1 MNQDT
6 NKPFSRPAVF
16 LDRDGVIIEN
26 RADYVR
32 SWDDVVFYEQALA
45 ALRLMRSLPY
55 AIVIVTNQS
64 AVGRDIISLAQAEE
78 INRRVVEHIRK
89 QGGRVDAAYLCPH
102 APGTGSPCR
111 KPQPGMLLQAAR
123 DLNLDLSRSWMVG
136 DALTDLQA
144 GQSAGVTQTVLVRTG
159 RGEAQLSLPE
169 AAQLGAFQV
178 VDDLLSLVP
187 YLELYLRSLDDSSD
201 ERTSR

>member
-1 MNQDT
+1 MMDVNPKADFSSS
-6 NKPFSRPAVF
+6 PRSSRPAVF

-26 RADYVR
+26 RSDYVR
-32 SWDDVVFYEQALA
+32 SWDDVAFYEQALE
-45 ALRLMRSLPY
+45 ALRLMRALPC

-64 AVGRDIISLAQAEE
+64 AVGRGIISLAQAEA
-78 INRRVVEHIRK
+78 INRRVVEHIRS

-136 DALTDLQA
+136 DALTDVQA
-144 GQSAGVTQTVLVRTG
+144 GQAAGVAQSVLVRTG
-159 RGEAQLSLPE
+159 RGATQLSLPE
-169 AAQLGAFQV
+169 AARLGAFRV
-178 VDDLLSLVP
+178 VDDLLALVP
-187 YLELYLRSLDDSSD
+187 YLKF
-201 ERTSR
+201 

>member
-1 MNQDT
+1 MMDVNPKTD
-6 NKPFSRPAVF
+6 FSSSPRSLRPAVF

-26 RADYVR
+26 RSDYVR
-32 SWDDVVFYEQALA
+32 SWDDVAFYEQALE
-45 ALRLMRSLPY
+45 ALRLMRALPC

-64 AVGRDIISLAQAEE
+64 AVGRGIISLAQAEA
-78 INRRVVEHIRK
+78 INRQVVEHIRS

-136 DALTDLQA
+136 DALTDVQA
-144 GQSAGVTQTVLVRTG
+144 GQAAGVAQSVLVRTG
-159 RGEAQLSLPE
+159 RGATQLSLPE
-169 AAQLGAFQV
+169 AARLGAFRV
-178 VDDLLSLVP
+178 VDDLLALVP
-187 YLELYLRSLDDSSD
+187 YLKF
-201 ERTSR
+201 

>member
-1 MNQDT
+1 MTQQTD
-6 NKPFSRPAVF
+6 KPFSRPAVF

-26 RADYVR
+26 RAGYVR
-32 SWDDVVFYEQALA
+32 TWDDVAFYEQALE
-45 ALRLMRSLPY
+45 ALRLMRPLPC

-64 AVGRDIISLAQAEE
+64 AVGRGIISLAQAEA
-78 INRRVVEHIRK
+78 INRRVVEHIRSR
-89 QGGRVDAAYLCPH
+89 GGRVDAAYLCPH
-102 APGTGSPCR
+102 APGTGSSCR

-144 GQSAGVTQTVLVRTG
+144 GQAAGVAQTVLVRTG

-169 AAQLGAFQV
+169 AANLGDFRV
-178 VDDLLSLVP
+178 VNDLLSLVQ
-187 YLELYLRSLDDSSD
+187 YLEF
-201 ERTSR
+201 